1 MANHTICPMRD
12 GFQIQGLRGYTLSI
26 GYGTHHYC
34 ENLNKK
40 EAGETTT
47 MEVAIMDR
55 KTREF
60 VCLPYDVEGNVSVAN
75 LGLLIEA
82 VEAHDWE
89 RVNFLCD
96 TNQ

>member
-1 MANHTICPMRD
+1 MANHTIRPMRG
-12 GFQIQGLRGYTLSI
+12 GFQLQGLRGYTLSI

-34 ENLNKK
+34 DNYGRG
-40 EAGETTT
+40 EAGETAT
-47 MEVAIMDR
+47 MEVAIMDS

>member
-1 MANHTICPMRD
+1 MANHTIRPMRD
-12 GFQIQGLRGYTLSI
+12 GFQLQGLRGYTLSI

-47 MEVAIMDR
+47 MEVAIMDSVSG
-55 KTREF
+55 EF
-60 VCLPYDVEGNVSVAN
+60 GDIPLNIVDNVSVAN
-75 LGLLIEA
+75 LSLLIEA

-89 RVNFLCD
+89 RVNFLCE